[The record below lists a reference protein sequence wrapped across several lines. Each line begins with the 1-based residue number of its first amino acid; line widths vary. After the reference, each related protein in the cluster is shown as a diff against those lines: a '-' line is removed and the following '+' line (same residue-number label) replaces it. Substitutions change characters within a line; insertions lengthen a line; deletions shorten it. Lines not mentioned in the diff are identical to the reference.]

1 VEEDYSSALPTGV
14 ALSWFDPRRDGDRAR
29 ARHTNGRRRVDMFHV
44 RASAIAMFAAW
55 LLIAAPCAAAP
66 ADNGGTTYALIT
78 PPSSLQV
85 GCQAPCECPI
95 KAFPTYG
102 SFELVRTGADPL
114 YTYYAVVRYI
124 ASFNN
129 GPGAV
134 SITGSGQYKI
144 GGEFA
149 LMQQLTLDLDIEG
162 HPTEHFDSGLQP
174 VKVSFPQVDI
184 SCAVH
189 GNYCYDSVLVVNA
202 RPSDTAGAPAPPAGL
217 QAVRPNPFARWT
229 SIAFNLGHPEV
240 VDLMVIDLE
249 GRRVRVLATGQLV
262 GSGQQSVTWEGR
274 RDDGRVAAAGV
285 YWVLLRWS
293 GGVERRRRVK
303 LD

>member
-1 VEEDYSSALPTGV
+1 
-14 ALSWFDPRRDGDRAR
+14 
-29 ARHTNGRRRVDMFHV
+29 MFSV
-44 RASAIAMFAAW
+44 RAFTIASLAAR
-55 LLIAAPCAAAP
+55 LIIAAPCAAAP

-85 GCQAPCECPI
+85 GCQGPCECPI
-95 KAFPTYG
+95 VSFPTYG
-102 SFELVRTGADPL
+102 SFELVRTGSDPL
-114 YTYYAVVRYI
+114 YTYYAVERYI

-149 LMQQLTLDLDIEG
+149 IVQQLTLDLDIEG
-162 HPTEHFDSGLQP
+162 HPTEHFDSGLKP
-174 VKVSFPQVDI
+174 VNVSFPQIDI

-202 RPSDTAGAPAPPAGL
+202 RPSDTAGAPAPPRAGL
-217 QAVRPNPFARWT
+217 QAVRPNPFKSGT
-229 SIAFNLGHPEV
+229 SIAFNLDHPGL

-262 GSGQQSVTWEGR
+262 GSGQQIVTWEGR
-274 RDDGRVAAAGV
+274 RDDGRMAAAGV

-293 GGVERRRRVK
+293 GGVDRRRIVK

>member
-1 VEEDYSSALPTGV
+1 
-14 ALSWFDPRRDGDRAR
+14 
-29 ARHTNGRRRVDMFHV
+29 MFRL
-44 RASAIAMFAAW
+44 RASTIATLAAE
-55 LLIAAPCAAAP
+55 LLVAAPSTAAP

-85 GCQAPCECPI
+85 GCQGPCECPI
-95 KAFPTYG
+95 VTFPTYG

-114 YTYYAVVRYI
+114 YTYYAVERYI

-134 SITGSGQYKI
+134 AITGSGQYRV

-174 VKVSFPQVDI
+174 VKVSFPQIDVT
-184 SCAVH
+184 CAVH

-202 RPSDTAGAPAPPAGL
+202 RPSDTADAPPPPAGL
-217 QAVRPNPFARWT
+217 QAVRPNPFRSGT
-229 SIAFNLGHPEV
+229 SIAFDLGHPGL
-240 VDLMVIDLE
+240 VDLMVVDLE
-249 GRRVRVLATGQLV
+249 GRRVRALASALFV
-262 GSGQQSVTWEGR
+262 GSGQQSVNWEGR

-293 GGVERRRRVK
+293 GGVDRRRIVK